1 MEATGTISDIAPINS
16 MDIETS
22 LHLLAVLMRQGN
34 PAGLAE
40 LALRSPIVP
49 DLMKSLCQVLRSPSK
64 FTSGGFMSS
73 SNVAVDAFEEFMT
86 RAVAWYVPRD
96 TFRDSGLRR
105 GRWNVSVTYVRKR
118 KAPSSGNASVLF
130 SRSKRRTLMIHERD
144 EGEPMK
150 VEGLPKLSSL
160 LNEIPGQ
167 ENFEVA
173 SPLGNDW
180 HSVGPRK
187 FDCSVVGLE
196 QAYNFP
202 VVLHGLNCFESRN
215 ISCTKQG
222 YTRAGDAYIANSV
235 FPHKKVVGLY
245 EKNSPDVEL
254 DANIIKEQ
262 ALQRLV
268 LVGPDF
274 RPLSDQTSP
283 VNQTLGEDCNT
294 ISLELGFF
302 ADVPETPVLERPNNI
317 ELNFGTSL
325 MDGVLD
331 QTALDQLD
339 YNNQSASRL
348 ACCYQQVAN
357 VVNERKLHSKDDA
370 LITVE
375 LETKETPVDS
385 RTTYFHRKET
395 SMMNDEFIDVGK
407 NSAVIAEDK
416 QWTFSEPCIKD
427 HIASVELQNLMGS
440 NIASNSTSS
449 TKEHNVNF
457 QVGLIA
463 KQKVKNV
470 CNVNLHSKENR
481 VHASTKITKNSSDQ
495 KLMPN
500 LESFIIVEEEGSGGY
515 GTVYKAKRKDDGKIF
530 AVKCPHANANSH
542 HVYNELK
549 MLERFGGRNFVI
561 KYECSFKNGESEC
574 FVLEHVEHDRPEILK
589 KEIGMFELQWYG
601 FCMFKALASLHK
613 QGVVHRDVKPGN
625 FLFSR
630 KVNKGYLIDF
640 NLASD
645 LQQKFCR
652 NSKRKMPT
660 ANVNPNSLP
669 ETKSRSNIHS
679 RKFID
684 HVLLENARK
693 ETANESKKVLT
704 SKNSKKKAQRGD
716 IDGFPIVDRS
726 KQVSQTADG
735 SGLTSTKDQTSNRT
749 PVDWLKQP
757 IPCKGRKEL
766 INFVH
771 KAMHSPQNLKPVS
784 NGPSSQRKRVAAPM
798 TKTDSRLLILTPM
811 PLHSGGNPVAGA
823 GILRNKASGKVKREG
838 PCVGTKGFRAP
849 EVLFKSFH
857 QGCKIDIWSA
867 GVTMLYLM
875 IGRAPFGGDPEQ
887 NIKEIAKLRGSEDLW
902 EVAKLHN
909 CESSF
914 PVDLLEVGSL
924 KSMELSDWCV
934 KNTRR
939 PEFLELIPE
948 SLFDLVDKCLAVNPR
963 RRFSAEEALMHE
975 FFAPCHESI
984 RKQRL
989 LRKVVTTSDPSSS
1002 NS

>member
-1 MEATGTISDIAPINS
+1 MAATGTISDIAPLNS

-22 LHLLAVLMRQGN
+22 LHLLAVLMRQEN

-40 LALRSPIVP
+40 LALRSPLAP
-49 DLMKSLCQVLRSPSK
+49 DLVKSLCWILRSPLK

-73 SNVAVDAFEEFMT
+73 SDVAVAAFEKFMT

-118 KAPSSGNASVLF
+118 KAPSLGNTSVLLPK
-130 SRSKRRTLMIHERD
+130 SKRRTLMIHEND

-150 VEGLPKLSSL
+150 VEGLPKLSSS
-160 LNEIPGQ
+160 LNEIPGL
-167 ENFEVA
+167 ENFKVA

-180 HSVGPRK
+180 HSVGPST
-187 FDCSVVGLE
+187 FDCSVVGLD
-196 QAYNFP
+196 QAYNLP
-202 VVLHGLNCFESRN
+202 GTLHGLSCFESRN
-215 ISCTKQG
+215 ISYTKQEDI
-222 YTRAGDAYIANSV
+222 RAGDAYITNSV
-235 FPHKKVVGLY
+235 FPRKKVVDLY
-245 EKNSPDVEL
+245 EKISSDVGL

-262 ALQRLV
+262 ALQRLM
-268 LVGPDF
+268 LVEPDF

-302 ADVPETPVLERPNNI
+302 AGIPETLVLERPNDI

-339 YNNQSASRL
+339 YNNQSASSPL
-348 ACCYQQVAN
+348 ACSYQQVAK

-370 LITVE
+370 LITVP

-385 RTTYFHRKET
+385 RKEP
-395 SMMNDEFIDVGK
+395 SMLNDEFSDVGK

-416 QWTFSEPCIKD
+416 QWTFSELSIKD

-449 TKEHNVNF
+449 TKEHNGIF

-500 LESFIIVEEEGSGGY
+500 LESFSIEEEEGSGGY

-530 AVKCPHANANSH
+530 AVKCPHANAYSH

-589 KEIGMFELQWYG
+589 KEISMFELQWYG
-601 FCMFKALASLHK
+601 FCMFKALTSLHK

-652 NSKRKMPT
+652 SSKRKVPS

-669 ETKSRSNIHS
+669 ETKSRSIIHS

-684 HVLLENARK
+684 HALLENAKK

-704 SKNSKKKAQRGD
+704 SKSSKKKAQTGD
-716 IDGFPIVDRS
+716 IDGLSIVNRS

-771 KAMHSPQNLKPVS
+771 KAMHRPQNLKPVS

-798 TKTDSRLLILTPM
+798 SKTDTRLLILTPM

-867 GVTMLYLM
+867 GVTLLYLM

-914 PVDLLEVGSL
+914 PVDLLEVGSQ
-924 KSMELSDWCV
+924 KSMELSDWCA

-963 RRFSAEEALMHE
+963 RRFSADEALMHK
-975 FFAPCHESI
+975 FFDPCHESI
-984 RKQRL
+984 RKQRF
-989 LRKVVTTSDPSSS
+989 LRKVTTSDPSSS
-1002 NS
+1002 SS